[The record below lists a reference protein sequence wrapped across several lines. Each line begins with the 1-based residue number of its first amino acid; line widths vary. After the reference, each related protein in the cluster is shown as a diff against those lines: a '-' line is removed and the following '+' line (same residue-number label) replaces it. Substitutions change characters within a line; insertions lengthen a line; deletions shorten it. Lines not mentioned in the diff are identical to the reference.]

1 MKKVITIIVIGCF
14 CAIHVFAQKNE
25 YVKINQTLVNEI
37 VKKLIDKQGSL
48 DPVQKGWAENLLT
61 NAFQN
66 YFTNKNAKAMVYE
79 QSDIKYLKDS
89 INVLTST
96 IKEQKKSITTLNN
109 QLSKEDFETR
119 LSKVRKEVTD
129 SLGRINLE
137 QNASVINLSKS
148 CDSLNLIIQALRDE
162 NTNLSSENTNLL
174 KSVAIAENVTKQYTA
189 KQKEIEALYMEYA
202 NSQTLDYIN
211 EDRIAKAITE
221 YTNYVKII
229 NVPVQDE
236 QKKQIEYLESV
247 SIVSSLYANAN
258 IILDSKY
265 DEKAVSQWNQ
275 EKKRHQNSINK
286 LNNGQKTVFMQINN
300 AINTVGTATND
311 FKHNILTYLE
321 EQGQIPDVETA
332 KEVKDMVTLGVK
344 TFTKGQP
351 IYDARHKNLNKILKY
366 IQNGL
371 KVMNENAYKSFI
383 SRIKADL

>member
-96 IKEQKKSITTLNN
+96 IKEQKKSIATLNN

-148 CDSLNLIIQALRDE
+148 RDSLNLIIQALRDE

-300 AINTVGTATND
+300 AMNTVGTATND